1 MNRIIKM
8 SRPNR
13 RQARALD
20 KLIADCNEGDGTHY
34 SFPEDAD
41 KIYLMYVR
49 SELVAAAALFLMG
62 EEKEGKAIYELA
74 AFTAP
79 KHRRRKYFESLVAA
93 IERKVQGQYIRYA
106 VYHNQAALAVLHHRG
121 AVCEH
126 DELVMKLELA
136 GTAYIYEDDLIEDS
150 TSKDINILNE
160 GGTSLACLEDNKADK
175 DSANQEKTYENI
187 HIDFEAGHV
196 TSSFAECWFRLNA
209 DGSEAYIFGV
219 QTFANHLRKG
229 HAFRLLS
236 FLYAAL
242 YKRGVKRILLQ
253 VSSENTPA
261 LKLYEKLGMSI
272 TERLG
277 LYHERF

>member
-1 MNRIIKM
+1 MNRILKS

-13 RQARALD
+13 RQARALN
-20 KLIADCNEGDGTHY
+20 KLIADCNECDGTHY

-49 SELVAAAALFLMG
+49 SELVAAIALFLMG
-62 EEKEGKAIYELA
+62 EEREGRAIYELA

-79 KHRRRKYFESLVAA
+79 RHRRKKYFESLVAA
-93 IERKVQGQYIRYA
+93 IERKVQGQYIRYS

-126 DELVMKLELA
+126 DELVMKLELV
-136 GTAYIYEDDLIEDS
+136 GT
-150 TSKDINILNE
+150 
-160 GGTSLACLEDNKADK
+160 
-175 DSANQEKTYENI
+175 ANQEKTYENI

-219 QTFANHLRKG
+219 QTYANHLRKG

-277 LYHERF
+277 LYYERF